1 MREIKLKIIGENK
14 RYEIEEK
21 ELTYLISYSKMLE
34 KRIDKAIDKIEAI
47 KLNAKKYGA
56 DHDVLIYDGLLDIL
70 KGCDSNE

>member
-1 MREIKLKIIGENK
+1 MLSYISSKGNDSLVDDYIGETID
-14 RYEIEEK
+14 YIVDLQE
-21 ELTYLISYSKMLE
+21 
-34 KRIDKAIDKIEAI
+34 RIDKAIDKIEAI